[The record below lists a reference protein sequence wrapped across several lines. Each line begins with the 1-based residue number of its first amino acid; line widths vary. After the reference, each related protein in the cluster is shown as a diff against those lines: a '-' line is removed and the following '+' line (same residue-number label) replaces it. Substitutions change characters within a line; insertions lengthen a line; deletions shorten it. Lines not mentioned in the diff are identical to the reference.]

1 MMHDDAR
8 QSVTRGRT
16 GMVRSRSCASERDVR
31 GFARARSFARARG
44 VHDDDATDDANDDA
58 MRATMR
64 MMTTTTTTA
73 SVRAMRANDG
83 RAMFRTR
90 GMGAPTA
97 TGEETRREAMRRKL
111 MVTTAEGGE
120 FRDEGETEGDGDGDG
135 DAMAVRGE
143 SRGVHRAPEF
153 VRRPRDASG
162 RPRAMGEGEDVH
174 RISAAAD
181 ARRFDPSSLLVDDAG
196 AGALRGEFA
205 KQFWALKRKLMD
217 CVVMVRHGSFYNMF
231 DVDADAG
238 MAVGLRLTGNNGGF
252 MRKVGCR
259 AESFDEW
266 ATRLLASGRTVAR
279 VEQMEDAAKASGKS
293 GAVIR
298 RECCEILTP
307 ALDRGLAKNELSNYF
322 ITIAEARDGSD
333 RLGVSAVDGQSGH
346 IAIASVSRRD
356 LYTVLVHVEPKEVVI
371 SETLGDDARKVL
383 VTYGREDGGA
393 NDCVLRILERS
404 GVALPS
410 ITRSN
415 VLNAIKT
422 FKEGSGPMS
431 EIIERASELE
441 LQSVGYAMRHLA
453 WCGVCE
459 DVFVKV
465 QFTNLMPE
473 SGETTRAMETER
485 NPSAFALLRDVSYM
499 KLDGEAVKCLHILT
513 GDTGK
518 LTGSLFEFLNQ
529 TLTPSGRRRLRQW
542 LVKPLREVEVIQA
555 RLDVVEEFSQDHF
568 KLQTF
573 RTALKR
579 IKLDYER
586 LFTKSCRLAIKCS
599 KVYNIVRFNQSLPSG
614 VDEMGLNELSPK
626 GASTLEEIL
635 LDAVNMMSF
644 WEMHK
649 RELVHFTQLLDTLI
663 GICDVVNVIS
673 DLAPRNVSIA
683 RLCQDLDGVRPFLCE
698 LRSSLV
704 VTPNG
709 KKTYVV
715 TPSVD
720 FFQEYGEFARQAIAE
735 RNQDPALKRAAERHR
750 KELRQI
756 YIPLSDDEDD
766 VDVENDASD
775 RADLAAADA
784 FTEVMLAFREE
795 IPRFERVV
803 SAMCDLDVLQGFA
816 TTCASSRGAVGFV
829 RPTFSP
835 QESKNLEISKSWH
848 PLLKPSIVDDD
859 KGVTHDC
866 GIIDNDVSMA
876 TPFTLL
882 TGPNMS
888 GKSSLLRQI
897 ALTFIM
903 AQCGCYVP
911 ARECDI
917 SVADAVMTRI
927 GGDDNLAN
935 GISTF
940 LSEMQGSS
948 KIMQDLTSST
958 LVILDELGRGTST
971 LDGYAIAYAVSRELI
986 AGAAKPRVFF
996 ATHYHELANDLA
1008 RDPETGKSF
1017 IARHIGVS
1025 SLRPGSIRMKFKLE
1039 TGPAPLGS
1047 CALHV
1052 ARLAGFPPGILT
1064 RAAHVAQTVN
1074 FKTKPAANGDV
1085 SAFVPPKPLL
1095 STDEHLCLS
1104 ALVTDA
1110 AVVGDFESLGDGV
1123 AWCKQFYALW
1133 LKCRDV
1139 ANQRR
1144 ER

>member
-1 MMHDDAR
+1 
-8 QSVTRGRT
+8 
-16 GMVRSRSCASERDVR
+16 MVRSRSIASARDDEAPR
-31 GFARARSFARARG
+31 DARVVEGEGARG
-44 VHDDDATDDANDDA
+44 DACDDDDDAM
-58 MRATMR
+58 MRM

-73 SVRAMRANDG
+73 PVEAMEAMRANDG

-90 GMGAPTA
+90 REKRAMVLPSMPTTRDA
-97 TGEETRREAMRRKL
+97 ARREVMRRKL
-111 MVTTAEGGE
+111 AVSPARDA
-120 FRDEGETEGDGDGDG
+120 FRDGDEDAREDGEDAVMGD
-135 DAMAVRGE
+135 
-143 SRGVHRAPEF
+143 SRGMHRVPEF
-153 VRRPRDASG
+153 VQRPRDASG
-162 RPRAMGEGEDVH
+162 RPRAMREGEDVY
-174 RISAAAD
+174 RLSDAAN
-181 ARRFDPSSLLVDDAG
+181 ARRFDPSSLSIDDAD

-205 KQFWALKRKLMD
+205 KQFWALKSRLMD

-231 DVDADAG
+231 NVDADAG
-238 MAVGLRLTGNNGGF
+238 MAVGLRLTGGNAGF

-259 AESFDEW
+259 VESFDEW

-346 IAIASVSRRD
+346 IAIASISRRD
-356 LYTVLVHVEPKEVVI
+356 LHTVLVHVEPKEVVI

-383 VTYGREDGGA
+383 VTYARDGGGA
-393 NDCVLRILERS
+393 NDCVLRILERG

-415 VLNAIKT
+415 VLNAIT
-422 FKEGSGPMS
+422 NFKEGSEPMS
-431 EIIERASELE
+431 EIVERATELE

-453 WCGVCE
+453 WCGVYE
-459 DVFVKV
+459 DVFTKV

-485 NPSAFALLRDVSYM
+485 NPSAFALSRDVSYM
-499 KLDGEAVKCLHILT
+499 KLDGEAVKSLHILT

-529 TLTPSGRRRLRQW
+529 TLTSSGRRRLRQW
-542 LVKPLREVEVIQA
+542 LVRPLRDVEIIQA

-599 KVYNIVRFNQSLPSG
+599 KVYNIVRFNQLLPSS
-614 VDEMGLNELSPK
+614 VDEMGLTELSPK

-649 RELVHFTQLLDTLI
+649 RELVHFTQLLEALI
-663 GICDVVNVIS
+663 SIFDVVNVIN

-683 RLCQDLDGVRPFLCE
+683 GLCHDLDGVRPFLCE

-720 FFQEYGEFARQAIAE
+720 FFHEYGEFARQAIAE
-735 RNQDPALKRAAERHR
+735 QNQDPTLKRAAERHR

-756 YIPLSDDEDD
+756 YIPLSDDEEGA
-766 VDVENDASD
+766 DVERDASD

-803 SAMCDLDVLQGFA
+803 SAVCDLDVLQGFA
-816 TTCASSRGAVGFV
+816 TTCASSRGAIGFV
-829 RPTFSP
+829 RPKFSP
-835 QESKNLEISKSWH
+835 QESKKLELSKSWH
-848 PLLKPSIVDDD
+848 PLLKPSIVDDE

-866 GIIDNDVSMA
+866 GIVDNDVSMA
-876 TPFTLL
+876 IPFTLL

-935 GISTF
+935 GVSTF

-948 KIMQDLTSST
+948 KIMRDLTSST

-986 AGAAKPRVFF
+986 AGAAKPRVLF

-1008 RDPETGKSF
+1008 RDAETGKSF
-1017 IARHIGVS
+1017 ATHHIGVS

-1064 RAAHVAQTVN
+1064 RAAHVAQTVD
-1074 FKTKPAANGDV
+1074 FKTKPTANGDI

-1123 AWCKQFYALW
+1123 AWCKTFYALW

-1139 ANQRR
+1139 TNQHR